1 MGSNLF
7 VHFMGGGGDGAGR
20 AGGTVRWGVEE
31 WGRRHR
37 LGCKGGRGSTR
48 GILGRG
54 RRGGPVFP
62 SPKLPNPT
70 PEPAPPNRPWLL
82 ASNLRINRFPGLFF
96 QIFRGR
102 KSYGVELSAL
112 FFPQTQGRQL
122 DPVGFLM
129 PKFRFVAQALQIFR
143 KTEPQIWQNFDFPH
157 TLSS

>member
-7 VHFMGGGGDGAGR
+7 VHFLGGGRDGVGR
-20 AGGTVRWGVEE
+20 ARGTVGWGVEE

-48 GILGRG
+48 GILGWG

-70 PEPAPPNRPWLL
+70 PEPAPPDRPCLL
-82 ASNLRINRFPGLFF
+82 ASNLRINRFPVLFF

-122 DPVGFLM
+122 DPVRAFLNGVKATGSSCR
-129 PKFRFVAQALQIFR
+129 PCFSR
-143 KTEPQIWQNFDFPH
+143 KRKADNSTP
-157 TLSS
+157 